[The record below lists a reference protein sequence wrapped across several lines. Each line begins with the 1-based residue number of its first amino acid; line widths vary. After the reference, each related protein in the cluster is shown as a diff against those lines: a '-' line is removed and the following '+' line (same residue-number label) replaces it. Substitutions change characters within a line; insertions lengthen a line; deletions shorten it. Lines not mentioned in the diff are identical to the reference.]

1 MNVLSEEKFLLV
13 NQYIGLL
20 DIIEEAFGHIFLC
33 LEELRFEDAGNL
45 GHDIL
50 AAFCQIHQT
59 NQVLAE
65 HFSDRPGILNKF
77 EDFESVLEKAQPIQ
91 YTNYTLW
98 KGILGE
104 SIYPA
109 FSEWYREINKQFR
122 SYFIN

>member
-1 MNVLSEEKFLLV
+1 MNALSEEKFLLI

-33 LEELRFEDAGNL
+33 LEELRFEDAKNL
-45 GHDIL
+45 GDDIL
-50 AAFCQIHQT
+50 AAFWQIHQS

-65 HFSDRPGILNKF
+65 HFSDRPGILNQFK
-77 EDFESVLEKAQPIQ
+77 DFESVLEKAQLIQ
-91 YTNYTLW
+91 YTDYTLW
-98 KGILGE
+98 EGILGE

-122 SYFIN
+122 PYYIN